1 MSEPD
6 DDAPFASTRVS
17 HQPTTRD
24 KLTAEIADALG
35 DLAGLFCGDGEALT
49 TLNARLDRLNEAG
62 LGRICSHLQY
72 VVEVIC

>member
-6 DDAPFASTRVS
+6 DDAPFASTRGS

-35 DLAGLFCGDGEALT
+35 DLANVYCGDCASLKR
-49 TLNARLDRLNEAG
+49 LDARLARLNEAG
-62 LGRICSHLQY
+62 LGRICRHLQY